1 MLPKESTPLVRAAH
15 RDTTSQP
22 PGKPCHALACLA
34 LPQHCPC
41 QCLPAVSSVQRPS
54 HSSDQAGSGSSISI
68 SSCGL
73 PTRGIEGVLK
83 GVLKGGI
90 ERGIEGGIELGI
102 ERGIERP
109 SSVFEKGE
117 GTGRLMGGASG
128 LEVHALHS
136 SRMPCSRCR
145 LRAKN
150 EAATTPHLRR
160 S

>member
-41 QCLPAVSSVQRPS
+41 QCLPAVSSIRRPS

-73 PTRGIEGVLK
+73 PTRGIEG
-83 GVLKGGI
+83 GI
-90 ERGIEGGIELGI
+90 ERGIELGI

-109 SSVFEKGE
+109 SSVFERGE

-136 SRMPCSRCR
+136 SRMPFSRCR